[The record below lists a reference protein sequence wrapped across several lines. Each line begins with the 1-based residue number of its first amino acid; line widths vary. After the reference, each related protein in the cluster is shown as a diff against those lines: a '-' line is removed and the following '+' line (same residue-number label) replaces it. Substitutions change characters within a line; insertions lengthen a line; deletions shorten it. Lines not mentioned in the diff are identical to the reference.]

1 MLPLEQPPILQI
13 RTIQTT
19 RPRAPKPRAQGVV
32 HKNLVQI
39 KTNAILP
46 QNKIISC
53 GVLNI
58 RSIRN
63 KGVLVNE
70 IISDNH
76 LDLLCLSE
84 TWLGEQEYV
93 GLNTATPPSHSN
105 THIPRDNGQIGGG
118 VAAIFGSGLMITP
131 RAKPKY
137 TSFESL
143 VLNLSHPSW
152 KSQPLILVTVYR
164 PPGPYTVFLTE
175 FAEFLSNLV
184 LESNKLCVTGDL
196 NIHVDVES
204 NSLSSA
210 FNSLIESIGFS
221 QCVNKPTH
229 IFNHT
234 LDLVLVYGIEIE
246 RLIVHPHNKVLSDHY
261 LITFEFTLFD
271 YSPLDKNVLGRNL
284 NDGAIN
290 KFKETIPSN
299 IDSAYLDEIED
310 LNTYS
315 PSQIDHIVNSV
326 TCSFLTTL
334 DSVAPLKKKVI
345 KHQRLAPWYNSET
358 RSLKRTKR
366 KLEKVWRRNNQIE
379 SRIAW
384 QNSAKMYKKALDNAR
399 ATYYSTLIEENKNN
413 HRFLFDTLAKLTK
426 SRDST
431 DPRIPVTLSSNDFM
445 TFFNNKINTIRDSID
460 GLLLSVP
467 TDSVDDLPLPVQ
479 QPALGVVVGP
489 GLGMPVT
496 PPPFL
501 DSFSPIE
508 LSEFTSII
516 TSSKP
521 TTCSLDPV
529 PTRLLKEVLTPVG
542 TSLLNTIN
550 LSLVSGYVP
559 QAFKVAV
566 IKPLLKKPTLDPGI
580 LANYR
585 PISNLPFLSKI
596 LEKIVAKQL
605 CGFLD
610 SNNLFEKFQ
619 SGFRTH
625 HSTETALV
633 KVTNDLLIASD
644 NGLLSVLVLLDLSA
658 AFDTVDHQILLQRL
672 EHLVG
677 IKGAALKWFESYLS
691 DRSQFVNANCTSS
704 SHEKVKYGVPQGSV
718 LGPILFTLYML
729 PLGKIIRKHN
739 IDFHCYADDTQLY
752 LSMKPDGTD
761 QLIKLQACLKDIKS
775 WMTRNYLLLNS
786 DKTEIIVLGPKHL
799 RDQLAHD
806 NFTLDGFTLASKAT
820 VKNLGVTF
828 DQDMSFQPHI
838 KLISRTAFF
847 HLRNIKK
854 VRHILSQNDAE
865 KLVHAFVTSRLDY
878 CNALLSGCP
887 SKSLN
892 SLQLVQNAAARILT
906 GTGRRDHITPSLAS
920 LHWLPVKYR
929 IEFKTLLLTYKALNS
944 LAPPYLKELIEP
956 YQPLR
961 TPTRSQYAKMLKI
974 PKKSKVKARLGGRA
988 FKHQAPQLWNLLP
1001 ISIREAETLNIFKT
1015 RLKTFLYDKAY
1026 N

>member
-1 MLPLEQPPILQI
+1 M
-13 RTIQTT
+13 
-19 RPRAPKPRAQGVV
+19 

-58 RSIRN
+58 RSIRH

-70 IISDNH
+70 IISDNN

-105 THIPRDNGQIGGG
+105 THIPRDNGQVGGG
-118 VAAIFGSGLMITP
+118 VATIFNSGLITTP

-137 TSFESL
+137 KSFESL
-143 VLNLSHPSW
+143 TLNLSHPSW

-164 PPGPYTVFLTE
+164 PPGPYTVFLSE
-175 FAEFLSNLV
+175 FADFLSSLV
-184 LESNKLCVTGDL
+184 LESNKLCLTGDL
-196 NIHVDVES
+196 NIHVDVET
-204 NSLSSA
+204 NSLSRA

-246 RLIVHPHNKVLSDHY
+246 RLIVHPHNKLLSDHY
-261 LITFEFTLFD
+261 LITFELTLFD
-271 YSPLDKNVLGRNL
+271 YPPLDKNVLGRNL
-284 NDGAIN
+284 SDGAIN

-299 IDSAYLDEIED
+299 INPLYLNEIKD

-315 PSQIDHIVNSV
+315 PSQIDNLVNSV
-326 TCSFLTTL
+326 AGSFLTTL

-345 KHQRLAPWYNSET
+345 KQQRLAPWYNSET
-358 RSLKRTKR
+358 RNLKRTKR

-384 QNSAKMYKKALDNAR
+384 QNSAKIYKKALDNAR

-431 DPRIPVTLSSNDFM
+431 DPRIPINLSSNDFM
-445 TFFNNKINTIRDSID
+445 TFFNGKINTIRDSID
-460 GLLLSVP
+460 GLLLSAP
-467 TDSVDDLPLPVQ
+467 TDSMDDLPLSVQ
-479 QPALGVVVGP
+479 QPN
-489 GLGMPVT
+489 T
-496 PPPFL
+496 YL

-508 LSEFTSII
+508 LSELTSII

-529 PTRLLKEVLTPVG
+529 PTRLLKEVLIPVG
-542 TSLLNTIN
+542 TSLLNMVN
-550 LSLVSGYVP
+550 LSLVAGYVP
-559 QAFKVAV
+559 QSFKVAV

-596 LEKIVAKQL
+596 LEKTVAKQL
-605 CGFLD
+605 CDFLHN
-610 SNNLFEKFQ
+610 NNLFEKFQ
-619 SGFRTH
+619 SGFRAH

-677 IKGAALKWFESYLS
+677 IKGAALKLFESYLS
-691 DRSQFVNANCTSS
+691 NRFQFVNANDTSS
-704 SHEKVKYGVPQGSV
+704 SREKVKYGVPQGSV

-752 LSMKPDGTD
+752 LSIKPDGTD
-761 QLIKLQACLKDIKS
+761 QLIKLQACLKDIKT

-786 DKTEIIVLGPKHL
+786 DKTEVIVLGPKHL
-799 RDQLAHD
+799 RDQLAD
-806 NFTLDGFTLASKAT
+806 ESFALDGFTLASKAT

-828 DQDMSFQPHI
+828 DQDMSFEAHI

-847 HLRNIKK
+847 HLRNIAK

-887 SKSLN
+887 NKSLN

-906 GTGRRDHITPSLAS
+906 GTNRRDHITPSLAS

-929 IEFKTLLLTYKALNS
+929 IEFKTLLLTYKALNG

-974 PKKSKVKARLGGRA
+974 PKKSKVKARIGG
-988 FKHQAPQLWNLLP
+988 
-1001 ISIREAETLNIFKT
+1001 
-1015 RLKTFLYDKAY
+1015 
-1026 N
+1026 